1 MDRGEKHPGRGVAGA
16 GIPCRYVLGRVI
28 PFRFGLFRLVW
39 KDPVHRFRIIRC
51 CLTLVTVPEFS
62 RRPMQERRLSPG
74 FGLRCGIVVLWVT
87 WLPLPGAP
95 GRRRALRGRR
105 TPSADLLRSWPA
117 VSDGVGQNPYC
128 GEYSFPAS
136 HPRDDPERV
145 PNPARIGLRSG
156 TRHGPGGLDTAP
168 SHRAYN
174 RGSRRHPMRTI
185 PARRSAGKRDSAHGT
200 EGVSGPAADAPGMWT
215 QDSRRTRGAP
225 RCTAAGLP

>member
-128 GEYSFPAS
+128 GEYSFPAT
-136 HPRDDPERV
+136 
-145 PNPARIGLRSG
+145 G
-156 TRHGPGGLDTAP
+156 TRTTPRPEPRQRPQRPGPGEAP
-168 SHRAYN
+168 SQIAYN
-174 RGSRRHPMRTI
+174 RGSAGHPTRSM
-185 PARRSAGKRDSAHGT
+185 PDRRSGEKRDSRGGT
-200 EGVSGPAADAPGMWT
+200 VG
-215 QDSRRTRGAP
+215 
-225 RCTAAGLP
+225 

>member
-136 HPRDDPERV
+136 HPAPDPGRR
-145 PNPARIGLRSG
+145 PTPARIGSRSDTRHPARHGGNSARATPHPHRCAIIDDLPG
-156 TRHGPGGLDTAP
+156 TRCELYRREDRPKKGQWRRDK
-168 SHRAYN
+168 
-174 RGSRRHPMRTI
+174 RG
-185 PARRSAGKRDSAHGT
+185 
-200 EGVSGPAADAPGMWT
+200 
-215 QDSRRTRGAP
+215 
-225 RCTAAGLP
+225 